1 VADATYIPTV
11 AGFLYLAVVLDVFSR
26 RIVGWAMS
34 NHLYTELM
42 IRALDMALLQ
52 RRPAQVIHHSDQGCQ
67 YTSIAFGRRCREAGV
82 QPSMGTA
89 GDAYDNAMCESFFG
103 TLEAEL
109 LMREHFATHEQAR
122 RAIFAWIEGSYNTLR
137 LHSSLGYRSP
147 IEFEQLYETTHT
159 ASPRGLTTA
168 GQRHGRDGRPAA
180 RPWTTRDSTNLSTAR
195 GSGAWRSSGC
205 SSDVDYERGTLMVR
219 QGKGKKDRMIPIGDR
234 ALAWVGRY
242 RDEVRPEL
250 AIAGDDGTLFL
261 TVTGQAFSDNRMTQ
275 MVRNHVRAAG
285 LGNIGSCHL
294 FRHAM
299 ATQMLENGADVR
311 FIQAIL
317 GHADI
322 KTTQVY
328 TRVSIRALKDIHSA
342 THPAR
347 LGRTAQNR
355 IDLEDGEPTAVDLL
369 TALDEE
375 AASEGGDSL

>member
-1 VADATYIPTV
+1 MPNLGRREPYPPIGPAHDPLSLYRQMMDFLMWLEERNTSRHTLKHWE
-11 AGFLYLAVVLDVFSR
+11 LYLRYFVSWCD
-26 RIVGWAMS
+26 
-34 NHLYTELM
+34 E
-42 IRALDMALLQ
+42 
-52 RRPAQVIHHSDQGCQ
+52 
-67 YTSIAFGRRCREAGV
+67 
-82 QPSMGTA
+82 
-89 GDAYDNAMCESFFG
+89 
-103 TLEAEL
+103 
-109 LMREHFATHEQAR
+109 
-122 RAIFAWIEGSYNTLR
+122 
-137 LHSSLGYRSP
+137 
-147 IEFEQLYETTHT
+147 
-159 ASPRGLTTA
+159 RGLTRPGEITRPILERY
-168 GQRHGRDGRPAA
+168 QRHLFLKRKKNGAPLSATTQASRVTPIRKWFRWLTRNNRVLYNPAA
-180 RPWTTRDSTNLSTAR
+180 DLDLPKVEERLPKHVLTIEEVERVLSLPDTTTALGVRDRAMLETLYSTGIRRMEIIGLQQR
-195 GSGAWRSSGC
+195 
-205 SSDVDYERGTLMVR
+205 DVDYERGTLMVR

-261 TVTGQAFSDNRMTQ
+261 TVTGQALSDNRMTQ

-311 FIQAIL
+311 FIQAML

-347 LGRTAQNR
+347 LGRSGSRGKDAGDERKVTAS
-355 IDLEDGEPTAVDLL
+355 DLL
-369 TALDEE
+369 AALDAEADEE
-375 AASEGGDSL
+375 PIP